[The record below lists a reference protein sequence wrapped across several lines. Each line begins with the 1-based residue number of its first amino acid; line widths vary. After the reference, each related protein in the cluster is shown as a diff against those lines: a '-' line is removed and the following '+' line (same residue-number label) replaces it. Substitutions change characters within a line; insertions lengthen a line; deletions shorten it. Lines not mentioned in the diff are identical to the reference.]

1 MEAKTLVLSLLFMG
15 VWGGLLSLGALA
27 LCAVLRKI
35 HAPSRLLCLV
45 WLAVGLRFLLPG
57 GIPVTVPQPAAQVLE
72 RTGGVPS
79 V

>member
-1 MEAKTLVLSLLFMG
+1 MQAKTLVLSLLFMG

-72 RTGGVPS
+72 RT
-79 V
+79 